1 MEIFSEDGRSK
12 SKHKFCRLKVC
23 ENDEVKQYF
32 TNPENENETL
42 G

>member
-12 SKHKFCRLKVC
+12 SKHKFCRMKV